1 MVACIP
7 AATVKAANVNL
18 VEQRLLIGKAPSGQD
33 GCGIL
38 WLKEG
43 TPRVYTRPSSAVS
56 GEAPVDQYGSNVRT
70 LYEAQTVCFAE
81 IQERP
86 VSQHAKI

>member
-18 VEQRLLIGKAPSGQD
+18 VEQRLLIGKAPSAQD

-43 TPRVYTRPSSAVS
+43 TPRDYTRP
-56 GEAPVDQYGSNVRT
+56 N
-70 LYEAQTVCFAE
+70 
-81 IQERP
+81 
-86 VSQHAKI
+86 